1 MNQFDT
7 VIREMSVILEDRVR
21 LLSGCEGAL
30 SGSELFAAAMTG
42 AAPRIKFSTRK
53 DLQEAAH
60 LLFRGYSGF
69 VRNDV
74 MHRLSGGF
82 TKERVLQ
89 LLGMVDYLLDLLA
102 HAEVLSQD
110 RNKS

>member
-1 MNQFDT
+1 
-7 VIREMSVILEDRVR
+7 MSVILEDRVR
-21 LLSGCEGAL
+21 LLSGCDGKL
-30 SGSELFAAAMTG
+30 SGIELFAAAMTG
-42 AAPRIKFSTRK
+42 ATPRIRFSDRK

-82 TKERVLQ
+82 TRERVFQ
-89 LLGMVDYLLDLLA
+89 LLGMVDYMLDLLA
-102 HAEVLSQD
+102 HAEGSSQ
-110 RNKS
+110 K